1 MTSQR
6 LDHLHTLISTNRL
19 DALVL
24 NPGPSLVHLTGL
36 GFHLMERPVVLFIKP
51 HHTSSL
57 ILPRLELQKA
67 KQSSI
72 PLELFAYD
80 DNPASWQN
88 IFKTVFMNMKISSGM
103 IGVEPTR
110 IRFLEL
116 NFLRNAAPEIQ
127 FISAENPLI
136 DLRICKDKDE
146 IQNMRKAVNIAE
158 SAMIAIIPKIHA
170 GVTEKQIAAELTMEL
185 LKAGSDPEMPFKPIV
200 SGGPNSADPHAE
212 PSDRPLASGD
222 MLVIDWGAAF
232 NGYIS
237 DLTRSFAI
245 DRISPEFQTIGKTV
259 MDANRTAAA
268 MIKPGILAGEADE
281 AARKVIQQAGY
292 GDFFMHRLGHGI
304 GREPHEP
311 PYIFNENEQILK
323 VGMTFTIE
331 PGIYLAQ
338 QGGVR
343 IEDDVVVTAQ
353 GIEVLSSLPREVM
366 VLH

>member
-6 LDHLHTLISTNRL
+6 LDHLHSLISNNRL

-24 NPGPSLVHLTGL
+24 NPGPSLVYLTGL

-51 HHTSSL
+51 HQTSSL

-67 KQSSI
+67 KQSLI

-80 DNPASWQN
+80 DNPACWQD
-88 IFKTVFMNMKISSGM
+88 IFKKVFNDMKISSGI
-103 IGVEPTR
+103 IGVESTR

-116 NFLRNAAPEIQ
+116 NFLQGAAPKIQ
-127 FISAENPLI
+127 FISAENPLM
-136 DLRICKDKDE
+136 DLRICKEEDE
-146 IQNMRKAVNIAE
+146 IQNMRKAVKIAE
-158 SAMIAIIPKIHA
+158 TALLAIIPKIHA
-170 GVTEKQIAAELTMEL
+170 GVSEKEIASELTIEL

-245 DRISPEFQTIGKTV
+245 DQISPEFEKIGKTV
-259 MDANRTAAA
+259 MEANLTAAA
-268 MIKPGILAGEADE
+268 MVKPGISAGEADE
-281 AARKVIQQAGY
+281 AARKVIRQAGY

-311 PYIFNENEQILK
+311 PYIFNENEQVLK

-343 IEDDVVVTAQ
+343 IEDNVVVTAQ
-353 GIEVLSSLPREVM
+353 GIEVLSSLPREVII
-366 VLH
+366 LH